1 MLEHGGQLRA
11 AAARYG
17 IPLERWLDLST
28 GINPNGWPVPVIP
41 GEIWQRLPQDD
52 DELQAAAQAYY
63 GTPQLLAVA
72 GSQAAIQSLPMLR
85 PPTRV
90 ALIAPSYAEH
100 AHAWQRHG
108 HQVAGMTAAEMLQA
122 AASVRVAVIVNPNN
136 PTGELFTRDELLH
149 LHAKLAANGG
159 WLVVDEAF
167 MDATP
172 GHSLTP
178 FCPRPGLIVLRS
190 LGKFFGLAGARV
202 GFVLAEEAVLRPLAE
217 LLGPWPI
224 AAPSRH
230 TAMLALRDT
239 AWQEAALQALPPA
252 AQRLANLLDAHGLKP
267 GGGSNLFQWVRCA
280 NAAGIH
286 EQLARQGVLVRLF
299 DAPASLRFGL
309 PRDEAQWA
317 RLAEALSGITQ

>member
-122 AASVRVAVIVNPNN
+122 AASVRVAGIVNPNN